1 MWVRLSSFN
10 DLCKASL
17 NSIFSSLS
25 LSVISQS
32 CTVFQYH
39 CQGDVVADT
48 ATKSEVTDELL
59 DLVYFAVKYPT
70 HNGTDKGSLE
80 VLGALVR
87 SEHTVG
93 ADENAVET
101 SHIKDTGVH
110 MFKGLSP
117 FRKYPSI
124 SRYRRHS
131 ISQRS
136 PFSVSSV
143 TYFSSVRSNSI
154 FLSIAMPKGFSLL

>member
-1 MWVRLSSFN
+1 M
-10 DLCKASL
+10 
-17 NSIFSSLS
+17 
-25 LSVISQS
+25 
-32 CTVFQYH
+32 
-39 CQGDVVADT
+39 
-48 ATKSEVTDELL
+48 L

-110 MFKGLSP
+110 EK
-117 FRKYPSI
+117 
-124 SRYRRHS
+124 RRDDS
-131 ISQRS
+131 A
-136 PFSVSSV
+136 
-143 TYFSSVRSNSI
+143 VRLPGN
-154 FLSIAMPKGFSLL
+154 KVKKD